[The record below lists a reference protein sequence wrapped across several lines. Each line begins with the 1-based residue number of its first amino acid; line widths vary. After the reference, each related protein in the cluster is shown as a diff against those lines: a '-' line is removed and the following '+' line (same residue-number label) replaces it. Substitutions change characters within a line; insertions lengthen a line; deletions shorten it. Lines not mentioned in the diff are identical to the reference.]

1 MSRTKA
7 PGPVGKMKQALGRQS
22 GEHARG
28 SSPDVCEDF
37 RQARTALGQIT
48 TDLERLRKH
57 AASLVKGTARS
68 AK

>member
-1 MSRTKA
+1 
-7 PGPVGKMKQALGRQS
+7 VKQALGRQPD
-22 GEHARG
+22 EQARG

-48 TDLERLRKH
+48 TDLERLRKQ
-57 AASLVKGTARS
+57 AASVVKRTHRA